1 MKYRILGKTGYEV
14 SSISMGC
21 WGIGGQWGPIEEA
34 QAIRTIEAAI
44 EVGVNLFDTADSYG
58 LGQSEFY
65 TGKALQNKRD
75 KVLIATK
82 VGNWG
87 RRVGDPVGLK
97 TIHSIINCCHAS
109 LYRLGTDY
117 IDLYQCHV
125 GTPENPEIFVEAFEL
140 LKQQGK
146 IRHYAISTN
155 DLEALKAINVAGNC
169 AACQIDY
176 SVLSRSAEKDILP
189 YCLEKNIGVLLRGPI
204 AQGLLADKFSP
215 ETRFTD
221 SVRLKWN
228 PDGDQRAKFLG
239 ELEKVKQLREL
250 VTPEQNMLDLAL
262 QFVLANPAVTCPI
275 PGMKSP
281 EQARLN
287 VVASDC
293 DLDAETLRRID
304 EIFTPKACCKPSL
317 APLTQDLIPSI
328 SAHWGDTFQPEF
340 FIRIWSQL
348 LPEEKGGNQ
357 TDQDQSNYPQGS
369 EKITQ
374 V

>member
-1 MKYRILGKTGYEV
+1 MKYRILGKTGFEV
-14 SSISMGC
+14 SIISMGC
-21 WGIGGQWGPIEEA
+21 WGIGGQWGPIEENK
-34 QAIRTIEAAI
+34 AIQTIDAAFDA
-44 EVGVNLFDTADSYG
+44 GVNLFDTADSYG

-65 TGKALQNKRD
+65 TGKALKNKRD
-75 KVLIATK
+75 QVFIATK

-87 RRVGDPVGLK
+87 RRIGDPVGLK

-155 DLEALKAINVAGNC
+155 DMPSLKAINVDDNC
-169 AACQIDY
+169 AACQINY
-176 SVLSRSAEKDILP
+176 SILSRSAEKDILP
-189 YCLEKNIGVLLRGPI
+189 YCLENNIGVLLRGPI
-204 AQGLLADKFSP
+204 AQGLLVDKFSSD
-215 ETRFTD
+215 TRFTD

-228 PDGDQRAKFLG
+228 PDGDQREKF
-239 ELEKVKQLREL
+239 LREL
-250 VTPEQNMLDLAL
+250 GRVSQLRQFVTAERSMLDLAL

-281 EQARLN
+281 EQATLN
-287 VVASDC
+287 VVAADQ
-293 DLDAETLRRID
+293 DLDAETLRKID
-304 EIFTPKACCKPSL
+304 
-317 APLTQDLIPSI
+317 
-328 SAHWGDTFQPEF
+328 
-340 FIRIWSQL
+340 
-348 LPEEKGGNQ
+348 
-357 TDQDQSNYPQGS
+357 
-369 EKITQ
+369 KICPPG